1 MLDKILH
8 RGPDQKILKTGEYS
22 SIGFVRLSI
31 LDLSENSNQIITDID
46 NNIEI
51 FLMVKFIILLNLKK
65 FFPNKKFKKVKEMV
79 K

>member
-31 LDLSENSNQIITDID
+31 LDLSENSNQPITDID

-51 FLMVKFIILLNLKK
+51 FFNGKIIILLNFKK
-65 FFPNKKFKKVKEMV
+65 FFQIKNLK
-79 K
+79 

>member
-31 LDLSENSNQIITDID
+31 LDLSENSNQPITDID

-51 FLMVKFIILLNLKK
+51 F
-65 FFPNKKFKKVKEMV
+65 
-79 K
+79 

>member
-31 LDLSENSNQIITDID
+31 LDLSENSNQPITDID

-51 FLMVKFIILLNLKK
+51 FNGEIYNFIELKK
-65 FFPNKKFKKVKEMV
+65 FFQIKNLKVKEMV